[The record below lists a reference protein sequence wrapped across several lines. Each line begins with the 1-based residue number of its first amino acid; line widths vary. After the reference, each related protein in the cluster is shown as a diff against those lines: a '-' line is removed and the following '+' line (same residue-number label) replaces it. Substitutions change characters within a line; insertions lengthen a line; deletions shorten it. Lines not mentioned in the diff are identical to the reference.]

1 MHKFYCLWF
10 HVLNLPEVF
19 KYTLWKQVLSCQKI
33 YEADDDFYKSI
44 GIDPEKT
51 QKIQASKK
59 DLEDLQNY
67 YESLEHQGITMVT
80 IEDEDYPDR
89 LKVIDDPPIVFF
101 LKGDKTLV
109 NWPSIAIVGAR
120 KCTEYGYSVANEL
133 GNELGKAGFSVVSGM
148 ALGIDEAAHK
158 GALSKGNR
166 TLAVLGCG
174 VDICYPK
181 QNRTLYQALLERG
194 GLLSEFLPG
203 TEPRA
208 YQFPMRN
215 RIISGLSLG
224 TVVVEAAQ
232 RSGSLITAHLAL
244 AQNREVFAV
253 PGNMNNPL
261 SKGTNKLIQAGAK
274 MVTCVE
280 DIIEELVYQ
289 LPVQYDNFE
298 NNYTNNP
305 ILLLDKVEI
314 MVYDNLSWQPT
325 PLLDVAQKSNMSE
338 HQIEKILLKLEI
350 KGFITRLPGR
360 RYVRLN

>member
-1 MHKFYCLWF
+1 MQRFYCLWF
-10 HVLNLPEVF
+10 HALNINEKF
-19 KYTLWKQVLSCQKI
+19 KYNLWKKVGNCQKI
-33 YEADDDFYKSI
+33 YEGEEDFYKSL
-44 GIDPEKT
+44 GIDYEKI
-51 QKIQASKK
+51 QKIQESKQRLDNLK
-59 DLEDLQNY
+59 EL
-67 YESLEHQGITMVT
+67 YESLGSRNIIMTT
-80 IEDEDYPDR
+80 IEDEDYPER
-89 LKVIDDPPIVFF
+89 LKSIDTPPIVFF
-101 LKGDKTLV
+101 LKGDIELV

-120 KCTEYGYSVANEL
+120 KCSEYGYSVAKEL
-133 GNELGKAGFSVVSGM
+133 GNGLEKAGFNVVSGM

-158 GALSKGNR
+158 GALSQGHH

-174 VDICYPK
+174 IDICYPK
-181 QNRTLYQALLERG
+181 QNSTLYRMLLERG
-194 GLLSEFLPG
+194 AVLSEFLPG
-203 TEPRA
+203 TEPRP

-224 TVVVEAAQ
+224 VVVVEAAQ
-232 RSGSLITAHLAL
+232 KSGSLITAHLAL
-244 AQNREVFAV
+244 EYNREVFAV
-253 PGNMNNPL
+253 PGNINSTL
-261 SKGTNKLIQAGAK
+261 SKGANQLIQSGAK

-289 LPVQYDNFE
+289 LPIPCDNFE

-305 ILLLDKVEI
+305 TLILDKLEI

-325 PLLDVAQKSNMSE
+325 PVCDVAQKIHMSE